1 MKWGGKGRRRG
12 GKRDKRVFGDGG
24 RQTRVRESEMGWDGR
39 GENEEKGKE
48 LERERWSIGR
58 GGSISLHGGA
68 LGRIVTLGKLGGG
81 GGADEHTLYQA
92 IPIFA

>member
-1 MKWGGKGRRRG
+1 M
-12 GKRDKRVFGDGG
+12 FGDGG